1 MVSEEA
7 RNVLDTLQK
16 VNRVM
21 EDLIDLALGDET
33 ISRDEQ
39 ELLFSINS
47 NLQHYV
53 KLTIE
58 AVSDNIVTEEERAK
72 LIAVGQKVIN
82 EAEKVAMKDSEISE
96 DEKKLLESL
105 ITSIKELTP
114 VA

>member
-1 MVSEEA
+1 MASEEA

-21 EDLIDLALGDET
+21 EDLIDLALGDEA
-33 ISRDEQ
+33 ISPEEQ

-58 AVSDNIVTEEERAK
+58 AVSDNIVTDEERTK
-72 LIAVGQKVIN
+72 LISVGQKVIE
-82 EAEKVAMKDSEISE
+82 EAQKVAMKDSEISE
-96 DEKKLLESL
+96 DEKKLLDSL
-105 ITSIKELTP
+105 INSIKELTP

>member
-1 MVSEEA
+1 MASEEA

-21 EDLIDLALGDET
+21 EDLIDLALGDEA
-33 ISRDEQ
+33 ISPEEQ

-58 AVSDNIVTEEERAK
+58 AVSDNIVTDEERTK
-72 LIAVGQKVIN
+72 LISVGQKVIE
-82 EAEKVAMKDSEISE
+82 EAQKVAMKDSEISE
-96 DEKKLLESL
+96 DETKLLESL
-105 ITSIKELTP
+105 INSIKELTP

>member
-1 MVSEEA
+1 MVSEAA
-7 RNVLDTLQK
+7 RNALDTLQQANK
-16 VNRVM
+16 IM

-33 ISRDEQ
+33 ISPEEQ

-58 AVSDNIVTEEERAK
+58 AVSDNIVTDDEKRK
-72 LIAVGQKVIN
+72 LMAVGQKIIDD
-82 EAEKVAMKDSEISE
+82 AEKVAIKDSTVSE

-105 ITSIKELTP
+105 VASIRDLTP
-114 VA
+114 E